1 MSTTKNE
8 QKKKAIQEF
17 MAAKTVAFAG
27 VSRDKK
33 KFSYQA
39 YEKLVKNNPALIPVN
54 PLLEEVNGTKCYK
67 TLTEIPVNV
76 DAVISMVPKAQTKE
90 ILEQALQKN
99 IRNIWVQQSSDS
111 PEALAFAEQNKM
123 NVIFG
128 QCILMY
134 TEPVDSF
141 HAFHRWVSK
150 LFGNYPLS

>member
-39 YEKLVKNNPALIPVN
+39 YEKIAKKNPDLIPVN
-54 PLLEEVNGTKCYK
+54 PLLEEVDGKKCYK

-76 DAVISMVPKAQTKE
+76 DAVISMVPKAQTKG

-99 IRNIWVQQSSDS
+99 IRNVWIQQSSDT
-111 PEALAFAEQNKM
+111 PEALAFARSNNM
-123 NVIFG
+123 NVIHG
-128 QCILMY
+128 ACILMY
-134 TEPVDSF
+134 TEPVDSM
-141 HAFHRWVSK
+141 HKLHRWVSK